1 MKYFITQPTEQ
12 RIKEMAV
19 CDRPRERM
27 ILRGAEALSDQELLA
42 ILIGSGNKERSVNA
56 IAKDLMELLD
66 KKAVVTNDELMN
78 IPGLGTAKATLIGAA
93 LELGRRRL
101 PPKRR
106 QISTPTCSAL
116 RLQDAGALLK
126 HLPQWCS

>member
-1 MKYFITQPTEQ
+1 
-12 RIKEMAV
+12 MAV

-66 KKAVVTNDELMN
+66 KKAVVTM
-78 IPGLGTAKATLIGAA
+78 T
-93 LELGRRRL
+93 
-101 PPKRR
+101 
-106 QISTPTCSAL
+106 S
-116 RLQDAGALLK
+116 
-126 HLPQWCS
+126 